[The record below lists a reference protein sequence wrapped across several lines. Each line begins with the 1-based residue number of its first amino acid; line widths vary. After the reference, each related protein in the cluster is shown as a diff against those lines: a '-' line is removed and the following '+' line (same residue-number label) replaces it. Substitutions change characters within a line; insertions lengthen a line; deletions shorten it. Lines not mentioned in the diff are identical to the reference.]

1 MSITKSENRR
11 TPAMGS
17 SFLANDP
24 FFSELMDTKR
34 GIFNLNR
41 FFNGDFDEDLFP
53 AMNVKE
59 KENEF
64 QIELAAPGLSK
75 EDFKISIDD
84 GILSISAE
92 KENKTEEE
100 KEGFVRKEF
109 SYSSFSRNISLPEE
123 VDMDKE
129 VEARY
134 KEGILKMSLKKRK
147 IEKTK
152 KTKTV
157 KLKGDAI

>member
-1 MSITKSENRR
+1 MSITKSSNRR
-11 TPAMGS
+11 TPALGS

-24 FFSELMDTKR
+24 FFSDLMDTKR

-41 FFNGDFDEDLFP
+41 FFNGDSDQDLFP
-53 AMNVKE
+53 ALNVKE
-59 KENEF
+59 KNNEF
-64 QIELAAPGLSK
+64 EIELAVPGLSK
-75 EDFKISIDD
+75 EDFKISIED

-92 KENKTEEE
+92 KENKIEEE

-109 SYSSFSRNISLPEE
+109 SYNSFSRNIALPEE
-123 VDMDKE
+123 VDVDKE
-129 VEARY
+129 IDAKY

-147 IEKTK
+147 TDKSK

-157 KLKGDAI
+157 NVS